1 MSRLE
6 DICNEEGTRCF
17 DSVGVRLIVVTIQ
30 NFYMGQTPTVLEKK
44 ITSTTNYTCNRSKC
58 VCTSLVIVIIFSR
71 RWIPLLFSSSIMLLL
86 PNLSIMAHSYSI
98 TTFEG
103 LPIARRFSTGR
114 LHIFISHTGTWL
126 AEAGRTLKEPAAR
139 RVLLT

>member
-71 RWIPLLFSSSIMLLL
+71 RWIPLLFS
-86 PNLSIMAHSYSI
+86 LSIMAHSYSI

-126 AEAGRTLKEPAAR
+126 AEAGRTLKEAAAG